1 MITKETLAANL
12 AAIQGRIAAAAQRAG
27 RVDQPKLIAVTK
39 GQPAQLIS
47 WLAELRVADIGES
60 YMDEALP
67 KKASISAHLTWHM
80 IGHVQ
85 SRKAKDA
92 ATFDMVHSVDSL
104 KLAER
109 LNRFAAEAG
118 KQLPVLLECNIGAE
132 ANKHG
137 WAVSDKN
144 GVDAFFRE
152 AEQIVKLDSLQPL
165 GLMGMAPIVASP
177 DKARPYFAK
186 MRDLRDELRL
196 RFPHLRWNELSMG
209 MSDDFEAAV
218 LEGATMLRIG
228 TALVGARPQEA

>member
-12 AAIQGRIAAAAQRAG
+12 ASIQGRIAASVQRAG
-27 RVDQPKLIAVTK
+27 RVDQPNLIAVTK

-47 WLAELRVADIGES
+47 WLAELGIADIGES
-60 YMDEALP
+60 YMDEALA
-67 KKASISAHLTWHM
+67 KKASVSANVTWHM

-92 ATFDMVHSVDSL
+92 ATFDIVHSVDSL

-118 KQLPVLLECNIGAE
+118 KQLPILLECNIGAE

-144 GVDAFFRE
+144 GVDAFFR
-152 AEQIVKLDSLQPL
+152 AADQIVKFDNLQPL
-165 GLMGMAPIVASP
+165 GLMSMAPVVASLEE
-177 DKARPYFAK
+177 ARPYFANT
-186 MRDLRDELRL
+186 RELRDELRV
-196 RFPHLRWNELSMG
+196 RFPHLQWSELSMG